1 MTRDLDPF
9 RVFVLTDG
17 NEPYTVKDVPHCG

>member
-9 RVFVLTDG
+9 RVFVISDG
-17 NEPYTVKDVPHCG
+17 NEPYIVKDVPHCG